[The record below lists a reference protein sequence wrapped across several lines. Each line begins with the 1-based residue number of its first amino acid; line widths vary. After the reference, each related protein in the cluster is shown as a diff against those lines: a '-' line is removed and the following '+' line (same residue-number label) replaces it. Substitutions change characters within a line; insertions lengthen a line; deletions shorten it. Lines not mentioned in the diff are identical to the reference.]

1 LPEAILERDKER
13 EMRGNIL
20 IVDDELGVRESF
32 RMILK
37 DEYKLFIHSEPD
49 EALLTIKKNCIDVAL
64 LDIRM
69 PKMNGIELLG
79 KIKKI
84 DPGIQVVMVT
94 GYATLDTAVKA
105 MRFGAFDYLNK
116 PFDRDKLEE
125 LVKEGIKRRK
135 RRDWEKKELKRLEII
150 KKDVNERLGKI
161 YSSTVESLMAALEAK
176 DSYTSNH
183 SEGVAEYAILILE
196 ELNLNLSSESREIF
210 RYVCTLHDIGKIGVS
225 EQILRK
231 KGKLNKK
238 EWKEI
243 KKHPEIG
250 VSILQPIEFLEKFVP
265 MVLYHHEH
273 FDGGGYPEGKKGED
287 IPLWARVLAVA
298 DSYHAM
304 RSDRPYR
311 LAMSEEDALEELK
324 AEAGGQF
331 DPEIVKV
338 AVKVLREKKRTS

>member
-1 LPEAILERDKER
+1 MK
-13 EMRGNIL
+13 GNIL
-20 IVDDELGVRESF
+20 IVDDEFGVRESF

-37 DEYKLFIHSEPD
+37 DEYNLFIHSEPG
-49 EALLTIKKNCIDVAL
+49 EALRTIKKNRIDVAL

-79 KIKKI
+79 EIKKI
-84 DPGIQVVMVT
+84 DHDIQAVIIT

-105 MRFGAFDYLNK
+105 MRFGAFDYLTK
-116 PFDRDKLEE
+116 PFDRNKLEE
-125 LVKEGIKRRK
+125 LVKEGIKRRR
-135 RRDWEKKELKRLEII
+135 RRDREKKELKRLEII
-150 KKDVNERLGKI
+150 KKDVNERLEKI
-161 YSSTVESLMAALEAK
+161 YSSTVESLMVALEAK
-176 DSYTSNH
+176 DSYTSSH
-183 SEGVAEYAILILE
+183 SEGVAEYAILILDG
-196 ELNLNLSSESREIF
+196 LNLNLSSEFGEIF

-231 KGKLNKK
+231 KGKLNKR
-238 EWKEI
+238 EWEEI

-250 VSILQPIEFLEKFVP
+250 VSILQPIEFLEKFIP

-324 AEAGGQF
+324 AGAGTQF
-331 DPEIVKV
+331 DPEVVKV
-338 AVKVLREKKRTS
+338 AVRVLKKKKRTS

>member
-1 LPEAILERDKER
+1 MK
-13 EMRGNIL
+13 GNIL
-20 IVDDELGVRESF
+20 IVDDEPGVRESF

-37 DEYKLFIHSEPD
+37 DRYNLFIHSEPE
-49 EALLTIKKNCIDVAL
+49 EALLEVGKNRIDVAL

-79 KIKKI
+79 KIRKI
-84 DPGIQVVMVT
+84 DPGIQAVMVT

-116 PFDRDKLEE
+116 PFDKDRLEE
-125 LVKEGIKRRK
+125 LVKEGIKRRR
-135 RRDWEKKELKRLEII
+135 RRDREKRDLKRLEII
-150 KKDVNERLGKI
+150 KKDVNERLEKI

-176 DSYTSNH
+176 DSYTSSH
-183 SEGVAEYAILILE
+183 SEGVAEYAILILDG
-196 ELNLNLSSESREIF
+196 LNLDISSEFMEIF

-238 EWKEI
+238 EWEEI

-250 VSILQPIEFLEKFVP
+250 VSILQPIEFLEKFIP

-273 FDGGGYPEGKKGED
+273 FNGGGYPEGKKGKD

-311 LAMSEEDALEELK
+311 PAMSEEDALEELK
-324 AEAGGQF
+324 AGAGEQF

-338 AVKVLREKKRTS
+338 AVRVLKEKERKKKRTS